1 MDMHEIEELA
11 QMFDS
16 IITSRND
23 AVQQSFRSLVVLA
36 KLSEQNENFSSKKQ
50 SATPFHDLTTRLK
63 WMEEQFQ
70 YIKRDV
76 QILQNNSNTHRSYA
90 TLDPTMM
97 GSAGSYA
104 YDPNTITLSGLSGL
118 AREYDMASLKPL
130 TAHDVHALTQG
141 LTLDPVDATMHTA
154 DLFSNSTDSK

>member
-16 IITSRND
+16 IITSRNE

-36 KLSEQNENFSSKKQ
+36 KLSEQNENYANKKQ

-70 YIKRDV
+70 HIKRDV
-76 QILQNNSNTHRSYA
+76 QILQNNSRSPRSYP
-90 TLDPTMM
+90 TIDPTMI
-97 GSAGSYA
+97 GAAGSYS
-104 YDPNTITLSGLSGL
+104 YDPSTITLSGLSSAL
-118 AREYDMASLKPL
+118 DISQLK
-130 TAHDVHALTQG
+130 ALTTQDVMQMG
-141 LTLDPVDATMHTA
+141 LTQASVDATIEPSY